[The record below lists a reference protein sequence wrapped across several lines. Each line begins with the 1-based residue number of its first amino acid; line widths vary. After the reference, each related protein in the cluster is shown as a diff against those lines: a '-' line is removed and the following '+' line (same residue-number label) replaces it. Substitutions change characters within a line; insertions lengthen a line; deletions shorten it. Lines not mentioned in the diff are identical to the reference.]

1 MVEVEA
7 RRAEAG
13 PASKAPVLV
22 LRHEKAPVKVV
33 SFEELETNWRRKRWP
48 PKENRPYQSAYE
60 PSTLE
65 PVISA
70 YDEPLVAGR
79 VLLIRQECL
88 LERKRIYVGESR
100 GTRWQRLDTLKI
112 RVKVLGSSR
121 RTINDGAALIDSRS
135 LHCVE
140 KTHD

>member
-65 PVISA
+65 PVINA
-70 YDEPLVAGR
+70 YDEPLVAGACACPIDTAG
-79 VLLIRQECL
+79 VPA
-88 LERKRIYVGESR
+88 RKKAH
-100 GTRWQRLDTLKI
+100 L
-112 RVKVLGSSR
+112 R
-121 RTINDGAALIDSRS
+121 R
-135 LHCVE
+135 
-140 KTHD
+140 